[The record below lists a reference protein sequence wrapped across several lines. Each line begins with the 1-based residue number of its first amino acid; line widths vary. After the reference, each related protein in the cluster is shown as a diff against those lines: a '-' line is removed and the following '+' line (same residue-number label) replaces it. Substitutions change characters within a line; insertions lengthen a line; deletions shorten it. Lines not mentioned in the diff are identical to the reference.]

1 MRRLRD
7 VIDRLVIYTGVV
19 LVLGM
24 MLFTEASVW
33 QTLLVLFGLLLVQLG
48 VWRVASALLPNS
60 RRNQPL
66 RDEVDQ
72 FIKLVREMYRVAN
85 ADQPSA
91 FEAVSYELRAR
102 TEGVIEAA
110 KADLPL

>member
-1 MRRLRD
+1 MRRLRN

-24 MLFTEASVW
+24 MLFTEAPVW
-33 QTLLVLFGLLLVQLG
+33 QMLLVLFGLLLVQLG
-48 VWRVASALLPNS
+48 VWRVASALMPNM

-85 ADQPSA
+85 AKEASA
-91 FEAVSYELRAR
+91 FETVADKLRAR
-102 TEGVIEAA
+102 TEGVIDAG
-110 KADLPL
+110 KTDLS